1 MKISLAFVLISAIS
15 LSQAGRVPELDK
27 CPPKPP
33 TIAEF
38 DTNAVHFHLKYLF
51 ELNEQRLLTLIIRK
65 LVRFQYLGDWYTYAT
80 TPGFF
85 QPTGTE
91 CQRAQYGLLPNG
103 TVSVYNVAMFKGSG
117 PGPGKRLL
125 L

>member
-1 MKISLAFVLISAIS
+1 MNKLI
-15 LSQAGRVPELDK
+15 
-27 CPPKPP
+27 C
-33 TIAEF
+33 
-38 DTNAVHFHLKYLF
+38 
-51 ELNEQRLLTLIIRK
+51 
-65 LVRFQYLGDWYTYAT
+65 FQYLGDWYTYAT

-117 PGPGKRLL
+117 PGPGKRPLV
-125 L
+125 

>member
-1 MKISLAFVLISAIS
+1 MGAVIRSIMKISLAFVLISAVS
-15 LSQAGRVPELDK
+15 LSRAGRVPELDK

-38 DTNAVHFHLKYLF
+38 DTNA
-51 ELNEQRLLTLIIRK
+51 
-65 LVRFQYLGDWYTYAT
+65 YLGDWYTYAT

-91 CQRAQYGLLPNG
+91 CQRVQRSHVQGVG
-103 TVSVYNVAMFKGSG
+103 TRTRDLWVRPARGSRA
-117 PGPGKRLL
+117 PW
-125 L
+125 

>member
-1 MKISLAFVLISAIS
+1 MNKLI
-15 LSQAGRVPELDK
+15 
-27 CPPKPP
+27 C
-33 TIAEF
+33 
-38 DTNAVHFHLKYLF
+38 
-51 ELNEQRLLTLIIRK
+51 
-65 LVRFQYLGDWYTYAT
+65 FQYLGDWYTYAT

-117 PGPGKRLL
+117 PGPGKRQLARVNSYQTTKRQNEL
-125 L
+125 FWRLC